1 MAKFRRLGEGCE
13 IQRSRVAGAGHAPA
27 GAAFGAPPFCPPLGL
42 PNRFWN
48 ISRGLSWMAW
58 VRAGICDASALT
70 WICVV
75 SNGRITAST
84 ISVIEKCRN
93 KQWIGIGRAPAARA
107 IKGRTV
113 RPPSRRRPCPR
124 GWRHAASPR
133 AHERRP
139 ESRLG
144 RADSREKGAFRP
156 ASTDERGDGST
167 ATSSSDDPASFL
179 REFADVALKM
189 QTAALEGVAD
199 VPAQLAKQ
207 LQRAAAPPPQG
218 FPPGPAGDAA
228 VELGADPLAFIV
240 KTQRDHGDVVGL
252 SLAGERVV
260 LVSDPTV
267 AADVMIDRAELFVK
281 EGTAFFPGSS
291 LAGEGLLV
299 SDGDSWARQRR
310 LSNPA
315 FRKAAVETYA
325 NAMASAGLEL
335 LQNEW
340 AARSVR
346 DVYEDFN
353 DLTLRIVAE
362 ALFGADMRGTRARE
376 INDAIKEAFEFFGKR
391 SATGMIVPEW
401 VPIPDNF
408 AYNAAVTRLDKAVY
422 SLIRERRERRVDG
435 VDVLQTDRLD
445 LLDRLLDAVDDG
457 EGGDGGGMDDVSLRD
472 ELMTLMVAG
481 QETSAILLSW
491 CCVNVA
497 SNPSCAVKLAEEANT
512 VVGSN
517 PLRDL
522 PNASHYPRLKYAE
535 AAVLETMRLQPPAYM
550 VGRCCAEDVFL
561 SGGKYSLPK
570 GTTVL
575 IAPYLL
581 HNDARYWDAPG
592 EFRPERWLTPGGVPK
607 KRAEVGG
614 DEESLGDESELEPM
628 AKGALKGMGPG
639 GVYVPFG
646 AGPRVCIGTG
656 FAMME
661 STLLLA
667 MVARAVDVRLRPGAP
682 PPKPRALITLRPEN
696 ARLDVVP
703 KRRWW

>member
-1 MAKFRRLGEGCE
+1 M
-13 IQRSRVAGAGHAPA
+13 
-27 GAAFGAPPFCPPLGL
+27 
-42 PNRFWN
+42 
-48 ISRGLSWMAW
+48 
-58 VRAGICDASALT
+58 
-70 WICVV
+70 
-75 SNGRITAST
+75 
-84 ISVIEKCRN
+84 
-93 KQWIGIGRAPAARA
+93 
-107 IKGRTV
+107 
-113 RPPSRRRPCPR
+113 
-124 GWRHAASPR
+124 
-133 AHERRP
+133 
-139 ESRLG
+139 
-144 RADSREKGAFRP
+144 
-156 ASTDERGDGST
+156 
-167 ATSSSDDPASFL
+167 
-179 REFADVALKM
+179 KM
-189 QTAALEGVAD
+189 QSAALEGVAD

-325 NAMASAGLEL
+325 NARANAGLEL
-335 LQNEW
+335 LKKEW

-435 VDVLQTDRLD
+435 VDALQTDRLD

-497 SNPSCAVKLAEEANT
+497 SNPSCAVKLAEEANAI
-512 VVGSN
+512 VGSN

-535 AAVLETMRLQPPAYM
+535 AAVLETMRMQPPAYM

-581 HNDARYWDAPG
+581 HNDVRYWDAPG

-607 KRAEVGG
+607 KRAEGGG